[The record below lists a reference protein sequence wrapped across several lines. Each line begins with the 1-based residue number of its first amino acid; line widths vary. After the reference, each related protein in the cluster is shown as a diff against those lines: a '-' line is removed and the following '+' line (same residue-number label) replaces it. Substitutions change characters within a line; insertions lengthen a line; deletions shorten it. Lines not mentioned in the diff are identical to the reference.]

1 MSDSTRQNAEG
12 GLPGVNPA
20 DEDEVDL
27 GISLQAVANIIDAA
41 RASDGLEDPETAS
54 DDQEPFEADGNE
66 EDLTGENLEE
76 LITELNEDEQASLI
90 ALTWVGR
97 GDYEPDEWK
106 EALRLAHERNEAGPT
121 AAYLT
126 GMEMLGD
133 LLSEGLAAFGIVVEE
148 IER

>member
-1 MSDSTRQNAEG
+1 MSDSPSENAKG

-41 RASDGLEDPETAS
+41 RASDGLEDPETNA
-54 DDQEPFEADGNE
+54 DDQEPFVEDGVE
-66 EDLTGENLEE
+66 QDVTGGNLEE

-106 EALRLAHERNEAGPT
+106 EALRLAHERNEGGST
-121 AAYLT
+121 ADYLT
-126 GMEMLGD
+126 GMEMVGD

>member
-1 MSDSTRQNAEG
+1 MNPSDE
-12 GLPGVNPA
+12 
-20 DEDEVDL
+20 EEVDL

-41 RASDGLEDPETAS
+41 RASDGLEDPETAN
-54 DDQEPFEADGNE
+54 DDAEPMVEDGVE
-66 EDLTGENLEE
+66 QDLTGENLEE
-76 LITELNEDEQASLI
+76 LIEELNEDEQAALI

-106 EALRLAHERNEAGPT
+106 EALRLAHERNEGGST